1 MYADEKNIPLLR
13 ELTCLEQCIKSLYQ
27 KVYLS
32 DVLSPGFPPSTI
44 TKALLAWLA
53 LRLGMTTI
61 FEDTPEQVDEKAFAL
76 TPFAL
81 ASFKVSGISGYI
93 YW

>member
-1 MYADEKNIPLLR
+1 M
-13 ELTCLEQCIKSLYQ
+13 
-27 KVYLS
+27 YLS

-81 ASFKVSGISGYI
+81 ASFKVCTVLGGCDI
-93 YW
+93 WWM